1 MIPPPRTFPGR
12 RWVMTALR
20 SVHLVG
26 VGGCGGAFLYDGPR
40 DIWMPFLALT
50 VVSGLVMVLLE
61 IWSSRYWIIELR
73 GIAIVAKVLLL
84 SLAGLSEGISAAVF
98 IAAIVISGI
107 FAHAPAAV
115 RYFSVYHRRR
125 TH

>member
-1 MIPPPRTFPGR
+1 
-12 RWVMTALR
+12 MTALR

-40 DIWMPFLALT
+40 DIWVPFLALT
-50 VVSGLVMVLLE
+50 VVSGLAMVLLE
-61 IWSSRYWIIELR
+61 VWSSRYWIIELR

-84 SLAGLSEGISAAVF
+84 SLAGLSDGISATVF
-98 IAAIVISGI
+98 IAAILISGI